1 MARELVIATNNLK
14 KFHEM
19 HALLQVLEEE
29 NIRILSLRDCPPYPE
44 PDEDGDDYI
53 TNALIKA
60 RAAVAHTGR
69 VCIAD
74 DSGLEVD
81 YLGGKPGVHSKRFAG
96 EETPWDVKI
105 ARLLELLEGVPQEQ
119 RTARFNSVVA
129 ISTPWDAEYILR
141 DTCKGWIYWE
151 PRGEHGFGYDPIF
164 YLPELGCTMA
174 ELPMERKNRI
184 SHRAK
189 TLSAAIP
196 LLRWIF
202 GKEMPSRPHH
212 PPERV

>member
-1 MARELVIATNNLK
+1 MERELVIATNNLK
-14 KFHEM
+14 KFREM
-19 HALLQVLEEE
+19 HALLQVLEEDG
-29 NIRILSLRDCPPYPE
+29 ITIKSLRDFPPYPE
-44 PDEDGDDYI
+44 PEEDGNDYV
-53 TNALIKA
+53 TNALTKA

-96 EETPWDVKI
+96 ENTPWSAKI
-105 ARLLELLEGVPQEQ
+105 AKLLELLEGVPQEK
-119 RTARFNSVVA
+119 RGALFNSVVA

-141 DTCKGWIYWE
+141 DTCRGWIYWE
-151 PRGEHGFGYDPIF
+151 PRGEHGFGYDPVF

-174 ELPMERKNRI
+174 ELPMERKNQI

-202 GKEMPSRPHH
+202 R
-212 PPERV
+212 R

>member
-1 MARELVIATNNLK
+1 MARELVIATNNVK
-14 KFHEM
+14 KYREM
-19 HALLQVLEEE
+19 HALLQVLEADGIA
-29 NIRILSLRDCPPYPE
+29 IRSLRDFPPYPE
-44 PDEDGDDYI
+44 PEEDGDDYI
-53 TNALIKA
+53 TNALVKA
-60 RAAVAHTGR
+60 RTAVLQTSR

-96 EETPWDVKI
+96 EDTPWDVKI
-105 ARLLELLEGVPQEQ
+105 ARLLELLEEVPQEQ
-119 RTARFNSVVA
+119 RGARFNSVVA

-141 DTCKGWIYWE
+141 DTCRGWIYWQ
-151 PRGEHGFGYDPIF
+151 PRGEHGFGYDPVF

-174 ELPMERKNRI
+174 ELPMERKNQI

-202 GKEMPSRPHH
+202 K
-212 PPERV
+212 

>member
-1 MARELVIATNNLK
+1 MVRELVVATNNLK
-14 KFHEM
+14 KFREM
-19 HALLQVLEEE
+19 HALLQVLEEDG
-29 NIRILSLRDCPPYPE
+29 IAIKSLHDFPPYPE
-44 PDEDGDDYI
+44 PEEDGDDYL
-53 TNALIKA
+53 TNALTKA

-74 DSGLEVD
+74 DSGLEVE

-96 EETPWDVKI
+96 EDTPWDVKI
-105 ARLLELLEGVPQEQ
+105 AKLLELLNGVPQEQ
-119 RTARFNSVVA
+119 RVARFNSVVA

-141 DTCKGWIYWE
+141 DTCRGWIYWE
-151 PRGEHGFGYDPIF
+151 PRGEHGFGYDPVF

-174 ELPMERKNRI
+174 ELPMERKNQI

-202 GKEMPSRPHH
+202 EH
-212 PPERV
+212 

>member
-1 MARELVIATNNLK
+1 MERELVIATNNLK
-14 KFHEM
+14 KFREM

-29 NIRILSLRDCPPYPE
+29 GIAIKSLRDFPPYPE
-44 PDEDGDDYI
+44 PEEDGNDYV
-53 TNALIKA
+53 TNALTKA
-60 RAAVAHTGR
+60 RAAVAHTGG

-96 EETPWDVKI
+96 ENTPWSIKI
-105 ARLLELLEGVPQEQ
+105 AKLLELLEGVPQEK
-119 RTARFNSVVA
+119 RSARFNSVVA

-141 DTCKGWIYWE
+141 DTCRGWIYWE
-151 PRGEHGFGYDPIF
+151 PRGEHGFGYDPVF

-174 ELPMERKNRI
+174 ELPMERKNQI

-196 LLRWIF
+196 LLRWVF
-202 GKEMPSRPHH
+202 RG
-212 PPERV
+212 

>member
-1 MARELVIATNNLK
+1 MERELVIATNNLK
-14 KFHEM
+14 KFQEM
-19 HALLQVLEEE
+19 YSLLRALESDGIAVK
-29 NIRILSLRDCPPYPE
+29 SLRDFPPYPE
-44 PDEDGDDYI
+44 PEEDADDYI
-53 TNALIKA
+53 TNALTKA

-74 DSGLEVD
+74 DSGLEVE

-96 EETPWDVKI
+96 EETPWEVKI
-105 ARLLELLEGVPQEQ
+105 AKLLELLDGVPQAQ
-119 RTARFNSVVA
+119 RKARFNSVVA

-141 DTCKGWIYWE
+141 DTCQGWIYWE

-174 ELPMERKNRI
+174 ELPMERKNQI

-196 LLRWIF
+196 LLRWLF
-202 GKEMPSRPHH
+202 SR
-212 PPERV
+212 

>member
-1 MARELVIATNNLK
+1 MKRELVIATNNLK
-14 KFHEM
+14 KFREM
-19 HALLQVLEEE
+19 HALLQVLEEDG
-29 NIRILSLRDCPPYPE
+29 IAIKSLRDFPPYPE
-44 PDEDGDDYI
+44 PEEDGNDYI
-53 TNALIKA
+53 TNALTKA

-74 DSGLEVD
+74 DSGLEVE
-81 YLGGKPGVHSKRFAG
+81 YLGGKPSVHSKRFAG
-96 EETPWDVKI
+96 EDTPWNVKI
-105 ARLLELLEGVPQEQ
+105 TKLLELLEDVPQEQ
-119 RTARFNSVVA
+119 RGARFNSVVA

-141 DTCKGWIYWE
+141 DTCRGWIYWE
-151 PRGEHGFGYDPIF
+151 PRGEHGFGYDPVF

-174 ELPMERKNRI
+174 ELPMERKNQV

-202 GKEMPSRPHH
+202 G
-212 PPERV
+212 

>member
-1 MARELVIATNNLK
+1 MGRELVIATNNLK
-14 KFHEM
+14 KFREM
-19 HALLQVLEEE
+19 HALLQVLEQDG
-29 NIRILSLRDCPPYPE
+29 ITIKSLRDFPPYPE
-44 PDEDGDDYI
+44 PEEDGDDYI

-74 DSGLEVD
+74 DSGLEVE

-96 EETPWDVKI
+96 EETPWEVKI
-105 ARLLELLEGVPQEQ
+105 ATLLRLLEGVPEAQ
-119 RTARFNSVVA
+119 RKARFNSVVA

-141 DTCKGWIYWE
+141 DTCQGWIYWE

-174 ELPMERKNRI
+174 ELPMERKNQI

-202 GKEMPSRPHH
+202 RQ
-212 PPERV
+212 

>member
-1 MARELVIATNNLK
+1 MVRELVIATNNLK
-14 KFHEM
+14 KFREM

-29 NIRILSLRDCPPYPE
+29 GIAVKSLRDFPPYPE
-44 PDEDGDDYI
+44 PEEDGDDYLS
-53 TNALIKA
+53 NALTKA

-74 DSGLEVD
+74 DSGLEVE

-96 EETPWDVKI
+96 EDTPWEVKI
-105 ARLLELLEGVPQEQ
+105 AKLLELLDGVPQEQ
-119 RTARFNSVVA
+119 RGARSNSVVA

-141 DTCKGWIYWE
+141 DTCRGRIYWE
-151 PRGEHGFGYDPIF
+151 PRGEHGFGYDPVF

-196 LLRWIF
+196 LLRWVF
-202 GKEMPSRPHH
+202 GQRGGDFVP
-212 PPERV
+212 

>member
-1 MARELVIATNNLK
+1 MERELVIATNNLK
-14 KFHEM
+14 KFREM

-29 NIRILSLRDCPPYPE
+29 GIAIKSLRDFPPYPE
-44 PDEDGDDYI
+44 PEEDGNDYV
-53 TNALIKA
+53 TNALTKA

-96 EETPWDVKI
+96 ENTPWSIKI
-105 ARLLELLEGVPQEQ
+105 AKLLELLEGVPQEK
-119 RTARFNSVVA
+119 RSARFNSVVA

-141 DTCKGWIYWE
+141 DTCRGWIYWE
-151 PRGEHGFGYDPIF
+151 PRGEHGFGYDPVF

-174 ELPMERKNRI
+174 ELPMERKNQI

-196 LLRWIF
+196 LLRWVF
-202 GKEMPSRPHH
+202 RG
-212 PPERV
+212 

>member
-1 MARELVIATNNLK
+1 MERELVIATNNLK
-14 KFHEM
+14 KFREM
-19 HALLQVLEEE
+19 HALLQALEQHGVQ
-29 NIRILSLRDCPPYPE
+29 IKSLQDFPPYPE
-44 PDEDGDDYI
+44 PKEDGDDYVA
-53 TNALIKA
+53 NALVKS
-60 RAAVAHTGR
+60 RTAVAHTGR

-96 EETPWDVKI
+96 EDTPWEVKI

-119 RTARFNSVVA
+119 RSARFNSVVA

-141 DTCKGWIYWE
+141 DTCRGWIYWE

-164 YLPELGCTMA
+164 YLPELQCTMA
-174 ELPMERKNRI
+174 ELPLERKNRI

-189 TLSAAIP
+189 TLSAAVV
-196 LLRWIF
+196 LLRWVF
-202 GKEMPSRPHH
+202 RPHNGT
-212 PPERV
+212 

>member
-1 MARELVIATNNLK
+1 MERELVIATNNAK
-14 KFHEM
+14 KFREM
-19 HALLQVLEEE
+19 HALLQVLEQDG
-29 NIRILSLRDCPPYPE
+29 IAIKSLQDFPPYPE
-44 PDEDGDDYI
+44 PEENGQDYI
-53 TNALIKA
+53 ANALTKA
-60 RAAVAHTGR
+60 RTAVAQTGR

-74 DSGLEVD
+74 DSGLEVE

-96 EETPWDVKI
+96 EDTPWEVKI
-105 ARLLELLEGVPQEQ
+105 AKLLELLEGVPQEK
-119 RTARFNSVVA
+119 RRARFNSVVA

-141 DTCKGWIYWE
+141 DTCEGWIYWE

-174 ELPMERKNRI
+174 ELPMERKNQI

-202 GKEMPSRPHH
+202 R
-212 PPERV
+212 R

>member
-1 MARELVIATNNLK
+1 MERELVIATNNLK
-14 KFHEM
+14 KFREM
-19 HALLQVLEEE
+19 YALLQVLEEE
-29 NIRILSLRDCPPYPE
+29 GIAVKSLRDFPPYPE
-44 PDEDGDDYI
+44 PEEDGDDYI
-53 TNALIKA
+53 TNALAKA
-60 RAAVAHTGR
+60 RTAVARTGR

-74 DSGLEVD
+74 DSGLEVE

-96 EETPWDVKI
+96 EDTPWDVKI
-105 ARLLELLEGVPQEQ
+105 AKLLELLDGVPQKQ
-119 RTARFNSVVA
+119 RGARFNSVVA

-141 DTCKGWIYWE
+141 DTCRGWIYWE
-151 PRGEHGFGYDPIF
+151 PRGEHGFGYDPVF
-164 YLPELGCTMA
+164 YLDELGCTMA

-202 GKEMPSRPHH
+202 
-212 PPERV
+212 ERIA

>member
-1 MARELVIATNNLK
+1 MERELVIATNNLK
-14 KFHEM
+14 KFREM

-29 NIRILSLRDCPPYPE
+29 GIAIKSLRDFPPYPE
-44 PDEDGDDYI
+44 PEEDGNDYV
-53 TNALIKA
+53 TNALTKA
-60 RAAVAHTGR
+60 RASVAHTGR

-96 EETPWDVKI
+96 ENTPWSIKI
-105 ARLLELLEGVPQEQ
+105 AKLLELLEGVPQEK
-119 RTARFNSVVA
+119 RSARFNSVVA

-141 DTCKGWIYWE
+141 DTCRGWIYWE
-151 PRGEHGFGYDPIF
+151 PRGEHGFGYDPVF

-174 ELPMERKNRI
+174 ELPMERKNQI

-196 LLRWIF
+196 LLRWVF
-202 GKEMPSRPHH
+202 RG
-212 PPERV
+212 

>member
-1 MARELVIATNNLK
+1 MERELVIATNNLK
-14 KFHEM
+14 KFREM
-19 HALLQVLEEE
+19 YALLLALEADG
-29 NIRILSLRDCPPYPE
+29 IRIKSLRDFPPYPE
-44 PDEDGDDYI
+44 PEEDGDDYI
-53 TNALIKA
+53 TNALTKA
-60 RAAVAHTGR
+60 RVAVSQTGR

-96 EETPWDVKI
+96 EDTPWDVKI
-105 ARLLELLEGVPQEQ
+105 ATLLGLLEGVPQEQ
-119 RTARFNSVVA
+119 RGARFNSVVA

-141 DTCKGWIYWE
+141 DTCRGWIYWE
-151 PRGEHGFGYDPIF
+151 PRGEYGFGYDPVF

-174 ELPMERKNRI
+174 ELPMERKNQI

-196 LLRWIF
+196 LLRWVF
-202 GKEMPSRPHH
+202 
-212 PPERV
+212 ERVK

>member
-14 KFHEM
+14 KFREM
-19 HALLQVLEEE
+19 HALLQSLAADG
-29 NIRILSLRDCPPYPE
+29 IRILSLRDFPPYPE
-44 PDEDGDDYI
+44 PSEDGDDYI

-96 EETPWDVKI
+96 EDSPWEVKI

-119 RTARFNSVVA
+119 RGARFNSVVA

-141 DTCKGWIYWE
+141 DTCRGWIYWE
-151 PRGEHGFGYDPIF
+151 PRGEHGFGYDPVF
-164 YLPELGCTMA
+164 YLPELNCTMA
-174 ELPMERKNRI
+174 ELPMQQKNQI

-202 GKEMPSRPHH
+202 
-212 PPERV
+212 EREG

>member
-1 MARELVIATNNLK
+1 MERELVIATNNRK
-14 KFHEM
+14 KFQEM
-19 HALLQVLEEE
+19 YALLRALESDG
-29 NIRILSLRDCPPYPE
+29 IAVKSLRDFPPYPE
-44 PDEDGDDYI
+44 PEEDADDYI
-53 TNALIKA
+53 TNALTKA
-60 RAAVAHTGR
+60 RVAVAHTGR

-74 DSGLEVD
+74 DSGLEVE

-96 EETPWDVKI
+96 EETPWEVKI
-105 ARLLELLEGVPQEQ
+105 AKLLELLDGVPQAQ
-119 RTARFNSVVA
+119 RKARFNSVVA

-141 DTCKGWIYWE
+141 DTCQGWIYWE

-174 ELPMERKNRI
+174 ELPMERKNQI

-196 LLRWIF
+196 LLRWLF
-202 GKEMPSRPHH
+202 SR
-212 PPERV
+212 

>member
-1 MARELVIATNNLK
+1 MERELVIATNNTK
-14 KFHEM
+14 KFREM
-19 HALLQVLEEE
+19 HALLQVLEQDG
-29 NIRILSLRDCPPYPE
+29 ITIKSLQDFPPYPE
-44 PDEDGDDYI
+44 PEENGQDYI
-53 TNALIKA
+53 ANALTKA
-60 RAAVAHTGR
+60 RTAVAQTGR

-74 DSGLEVD
+74 DSGLEVE

-96 EETPWDVKI
+96 EDTPWEVKI
-105 ARLLELLEGVPQEQ
+105 AKLLEQLEGVPQEK
-119 RTARFNSVVA
+119 RRARFNSVVA

-141 DTCKGWIYWE
+141 DTCEGWIYWE

-189 TLSAAIP
+189 TLSAAVP

-202 GKEMPSRPHH
+202 QR
-212 PPERV
+212 